1 MTRHASDEL
10 RRKQDADKKEGDE
23 LCAICLSGFDDQNP
37 KFHLD
42 CNHAFHG
49 KCIITSLRYKTWC
62 PTCKDDPKRKDREE
76 EEEEEDNDSD
86 VEHTKQRM
94 LKKLK
99 TETIKSILR
108 DCNEPTHGNRST
120 LAEEAAMMLTMFS
133 DEESDGEDESD
144 GEENEND
151 EQGDEEQDTLG
162 EWVAGIND
170 YVNAHSGVR
179 RGTGVNRRV

>member
-1 MTRHASDEL
+1 MTRLASDQL
-10 RRKQDADKKEGDE
+10 RRNQDGGKTEDDD
-23 LCAICLSGFDDQNP
+23 LCAICLSGFNDENP

-76 EEEEEDNDSD
+76 EEEEEGNNDSD

-108 DCNEPTHGNRST
+108 DCNEPTHGNRAT
-120 LAEEAAMMLTMFS
+120 LAEEAAMMLTMTS
-133 DEESDGEDESD
+133 DEESD

-151 EQGDEEQDTLG
+151 EQGDDEPDTLG
-162 EWVAGIND
+162 EWVASINEIW
-170 YVNAHSGVR
+170 NAR
-179 RGTGVNRRV
+179 RSHDRV

>member
-1 MTRHASDEL
+1 MMTRLASDEL
-10 RRKQDADKKEGDE
+10 RRKQDDDKKEDDD

-42 CNHAFHG
+42 CKHAFHG
-49 KCIITSLRYKTWC
+49 KCIIQSLRYKTWC

-76 EEEEEDNDSD
+76 EEEEEDNDPD
-86 VEHTKQRM
+86 VEHTKERM

-108 DCNEPTHGNRST
+108 DCNEPTHGNRAT
-120 LAEEAAMMLTMFS
+120 LAEEAAMMLTMTS
-133 DEESDGEDESD
+133 DEESD

-151 EQGDEEQDTLG
+151 EQGDEEQNTG
-162 EWVAGIND
+162 ELVTSIND
-170 YVNAHSGVR
+170 YVNEHSGVR
-179 RGTGVNRRV
+179 RSRDRV